1 MNRKA
6 ERIVDRI
13 KLKLTVHRTSVLQ
26 PHTTSIVLYTGAGN
40 HNSAAAAAPRPRKY
54 FRDFLTAAL
63 SLECHDAEAH
73 ERASYRAD
81 ELRTEITDDI
91 AGVVHILLSDGQSVD
106 ADASML
112 AKHSPMF
119 AALLRSPMSWRE
131 GSQTRNEWEVSLVH
145 QGAQAVRLA
154 LDWMESAYGAPKRE
168 AAKRLMSP
176 DVFVSCAR
184 LAHYLELAPL
194 LDAAVQA
201 IDSALDTANA
211 PSILLLARELHLA
224 CLEERAS
231 RFIIS
236 QLDAVSV
243 DAEEYWKDLPKLT
256 KDTLAMLREATLR
269 NPLLSAHGST
279 SALSQLMD
287 CTSSDLRELLAMVR
301 ESLAEMRDRFE
312 QARGREAEELVS
324 RGLSLEWVLSSLR
337 LEMYAPALESLGYDV
352 ESLCTL
358 SPDSLHSA
366 AERCGMAK
374 RQCERFASSF
384 RARLLDAGASREDSL
399 HTLDRQAARSCSSS
413 NTWRARRRISQTCSP
428 GVTASEASG
437 SAVGDRGLT
446 ALADRAPFAA
456 SANSRRA
463 TSGRSSRTR
472 LWCPQASRLISRL
485 TAPTNAGVSPRLGRF
500 ASGSTTSSASGEP
513 TFSAIRPSAS
523 SGRQ

>member
-1 MNRKA
+1 
-6 ERIVDRI
+6 
-13 KLKLTVHRTSVLQ
+13 
-26 PHTTSIVLYTGAGN
+26 
-40 HNSAAAAAPRPRKY
+40 
-54 FRDFLTAAL
+54 
-63 SLECHDAEAH
+63 
-73 ERASYRAD
+73 
-81 ELRTEITDDI
+81 
-91 AGVVHILLSDGQSVD
+91 
-106 ADASML
+106 
-112 AKHSPMF
+112 
-119 AALLRSPMSWRE
+119 MS
-131 GSQTRNEWEVSLVH
+131 GEVSLVH

-154 LDWMESAYGAPKRE
+154 LDWMESANGAPKRE

-176 DVFVSCAR
+176 DVIVSCAR

-352 ESLCTL
+352 EPLHAFAGQ
-358 SPDSLHSA
+358 SPLRGGA
-366 AERCGMAK
+366 MRNGEAPV
-374 RQCERFASSF
+374 
-384 RARLLDAGASREDSL
+384 RALRELFPSEALDAGAVGRIVCIRSTDKL
-399 HTLDRQAARSCSSS
+399 QRSCSSS
-413 NTWRARRRISQTCSP
+413 NTWRARRKFRRPARP
-428 GVTASEASG
+428 GYRLRSLWIRG
-437 SAVGDRGLT
+437 GRDRGLT

-456 SANSRRA
+456 KAQILAELRVGGHRGLVCGA
-463 TSGRSSRTR
+463 LR
-472 LWCPQASRLISRL
+472 
-485 TAPTNAGVSPRLGRF
+485 PRD
-500 ASGSTTSSASGEP
+500 
-513 TFSAIRPSAS
+513 
-523 SGRQ
+523 